1 MKLKQLVI
9 LTLATLCC
17 TALSAKQATK
27 KVMFQDS
34 IQSGDTY
41 LFIDTLIDQPGDYSY
56 TFKRTGKPDSI
67 VKLSL
72 KYITPAP
79 ACEDI
84 EVAVADSILEGDTY
98 LFIDTLLTTE
108 GTYTRTIPRV
118 GGCDSTINLT
128 LSFIVPPVPACEDI
142 EVAVADSI
150 LEGDTYLF
158 IDTLLT
164 TEGTYTRT
172 IPRVGGCDS
181 TINLTLSF
189 IVPPVPACEDIEV
202 AVADSILEGD
212 TYLFIDTL
220 LTTEGTYTRTI
231 PRVGGCDSTINLTLS
246 FIVPPVP
253 VCTDTTVA
261 YVDSIYVG
269 DTYLFI
275 DTLITPI
282 KADTVTCQRTI
293 PREGT
298 TCDSIINLTL
308 IAMHKSVADTLYDTT
323 AVNRCYKEAFT
334 DRLNVTYYPT
344 QDTTVLDTIVA
355 ARVEKTETSIIT
367 YDSIYVF
374 EIKVWPAP
382 KDSLKKD
389 TILVDLLP
397 YTWQVYEGRELSCD
411 TAGTYRD
418 TLDNGLGCDSIRFT
432 LELKVIAHDT
442 VYKAIQKNLCNGEVY
457 STRLQTVAPITVGDT
472 AFNDTVPGIMMEPLL
487 MRDSIYQYTLSVWPA
502 AIDSLLKDTILEDNL
517 PYKWKPVET
526 EHQYYVADT
535 YHDTADNILG
545 CDSIRFTLELK
556 VIEHDTIE
564 VVVPDTNLCDGAVY
578 ASRWQELT
586 MVGRDEI
593 FDTTFN
599 DTVKSQMIEPLQMN
613 DTIYKYHLYVWPKT
627 KYPEVFKDTIDEDK
641 FPYTW
646 NVYEGRQMTINEG
659 RFYSDTVQNILHCD
673 SIIYRLELIVRVVE
687 RREAEPVD
695 SLVCKGTE
703 YQSRLLPTHTING
716 LTEWQ
721 DSLRVWDNDNLLAI
735 DSIYTYT
742 VDIYTTQIP
751 SDELTGIEAFCD
763 YTVDYGYAWLNVA
776 EYVDG
781 AVYKFAAITDTIWEV
796 ETTAGWQPAAT
807 TVITSGNNTVRIR
820 CTVVTECETTITTS
834 APFEV
839 KMATADDKEE
849 LTIPASQKYGNRII
863 MVDKNATEG
872 LGWTIPEADV
882 VWYKVVGDQDDRS
895 YNANPAAWNDQ
906 VVKEGSYYVTRPDG
920 NPLEG
925 SYYALISGAKQPG
938 MTCGAELRTKLLVC
952 EQEQANAPKLT
963 PNMVAPAQ
971 TMELSGLNATKSYTI
986 RVVAMNGGIVGNYE
1000 AKDQHS
1006 MQMKAATIS
1015 GMYIV
1020 NVISDTENVSL
1031 KYIVK

>member
-17 TALSAKQATK
+17 TALSAKQATR

-34 IQSGDTY
+34 IQAGDTY

-79 ACEDI
+79 VCEDI
-84 EVAVADSILEGDTY
+84 EVAVADSILKGDTY
-98 LFIDTLLTTE
+98 LFIDTLLITE

-128 LSFIVPPVPACEDI
+128 LSFIVPPVPSCEDI
-142 EVAVADSI
+142 EVTVADSI
-150 LEGDTYLF
+150 FLGD
-158 IDTLLT
+158 
-164 TEGTYTRT
+164 
-172 IPRVGGCDS
+172 S
-181 TINLTLSF
+181 
-189 IVPPVPACEDIEV
+189 
-202 AVADSILEGD
+202 
-212 TYLFIDTL
+212 
-220 LTTEGTYTRTI
+220 
-231 PRVGGCDSTINLTLS
+231 
-246 FIVPPVP
+246 
-253 VCTDTTVA
+253 
-261 YVDSIYVG
+261 
-269 DTYLFI
+269 YLFI
-275 DTLITPI
+275 DTLITPE
-282 KADTVTCQRTI
+282 DLNPVVVTRTI
-293 PREGT
+293 PRVAGCDSTITLTLNVMNPCSDTIVAYTDSIYVGDSYLFIDTLISRPAPDT
-298 TCDSIINLTL
+298 TNYQRIISRQGSSCDSIINLTL
-308 IAMHKSVADTLYDTT
+308 IAMRKPVRDTLYKNV
-323 AVNRCYKEAFT
+323 AANLCYQQEFT
-334 DRLNVTYYPT
+334 SRSQIVYPS
-344 QDTTVLDTIVA
+344 QDTAFNDTILN
-355 ARVEKTETSIIT
+355 ARVELTDTFFIT
-367 YDSIYVF
+367 IDSVYVYNL
-374 EIKVWPAP
+374 KVWPAP
-382 KDSLKKD
+382 KNSLKKD

-397 YTWQVYEGRELSCD
+397 YTWHVYDGRELSCD

-487 MRDSIYQYTLSVWPA
+487 MRDSIYQYTLTVWPA
-502 AIDSLLKDTILEDNL
+502 VKDSLLKDTILEDNL

-578 ASRWQELT
+578 NSRWQELT

-599 DTVKSQMIEPLQMN
+599 DTVKSQMVEPLLMN

-627 KYPEVFKDTIDEDK
+627 KYPEVFKDTIDNDK
-641 FPYTW
+641 WPYIW
-646 NVYEGRQMTINEG
+646 NVYEGRQMIINEG
-659 RFYSDTVQNILHCD
+659 RFYSDTVKNILHCD

-687 RREAEPVD
+687 RREAA
-695 SLVCKGTE
+695 LVEDYVCEGTE

-721 DSLRVWDNDNLLAI
+721 DSLRIWDNDLLLAI
-735 DSIYTYT
+735 DSIYTYKIDT
-742 VDIYTTQIP
+742 LPTRIP
-751 SDELTGIEAFCD
+751 DSEISNIKAYCD
-763 YTVDYGYAWLNVA
+763 YPVDYGYAWLNVA
-776 EYVDG
+776 EFIDPSFI
-781 AVYKFAAITDTIWEV
+781 FAQITDTIWEV
-796 ETTAGWQPAAT
+796 ETKTGGWQPAAT
-807 TVITSGNNTVRIR
+807 TVLRSSDKTIRVR

-863 MVDKNATEG
+863 MVDKNGTEG

-882 VWYKVVGDQDDRS
+882 VWFKVVGDQDDRS
-895 YNANPAAWNDQ
+895 YNANPATWDDQ
-906 VVKEGSYYVTRPDG
+906 TVKVGSYYVTRPDG

-925 SYYALISGAKQPG
+925 SYYALISGAMQPG
-938 MTCGAELRTKLLVC
+938 MTCGAELRTRLLVC
-952 EQEQANAPKLT
+952 EPEGASAPKLA
-963 PNMVAPAQ
+963 PNMVAPHQ
-971 TMELSGLNATKSYTI
+971 PMELTGLNATKSYTV
-986 RVVAMNGGIVGNYE
+986 RVVAMDGSVIENFETIEQNTVIMN
-1000 AKDQHS
+1000 
-1006 MQMKAATIS
+1006 AAPIS

-1020 NVISDTENVSL
+1020 NVMNDTENVSL